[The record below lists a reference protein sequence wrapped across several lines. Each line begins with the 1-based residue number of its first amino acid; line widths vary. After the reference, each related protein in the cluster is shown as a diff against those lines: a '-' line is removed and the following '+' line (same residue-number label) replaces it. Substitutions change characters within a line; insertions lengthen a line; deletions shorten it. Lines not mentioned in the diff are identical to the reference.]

1 MQSLFS
7 DFGPA
12 DKKTWEKQVSQ
23 ELKGKPAGE
32 LAWKL
37 AEGFSLD
44 PYYTADEVSSTTLL
58 APLAPEAGGEPRQ
71 WANMQL
77 LLVKDAGQANAQALE
92 ALNGG
97 ATGLYFDLTPHERV
111 ADMPAFVAQLLKGVL
126 LAHCS
131 LAFRVQEYGSDLM
144 DAYFQLAADQGL
156 QPHELHGF
164 LVQDPLGRLPETGLM
179 DNDNLASWQQAIEAS
194 KNYPDFRCLMLD
206 SRIFHNSGATA
217 SQELGFLLSLTAE
230 ALDRLTDDGLSPQ
243 EAFDNLGYSMALGSR
258 YFVEIAKL
266 RALRLLVAQM
276 AWAYGLEG
284 YRPEHLYVHAQTG
297 RWSKTRLDS
306 NTNLLRNTTEA
317 MSGILGGCDA
327 LSIVPHDSLLKTP
340 DGFSLRMARNIST
353 ILQHEAYLGKVQDP
367 VAGAYYPE
375 QLMQKLM
382 NESWKIFLALE
393 KEGGYARAVER
404 GLIHDWIDAARK
416 ERLEA
421 IGARRQRLVGVNAYC
436 NPTEA
441 LCLPQADPRAK
452 ETRRL
457 LRQQGQADA
466 VEDLRCR
473 TEGFRQREGRLP
485 RALLLQF
492 GNGAMCKARAAF
504 AADFLCI
511 AGIEVKEGLLREEQ
525 LEEQLAEQHPD
536 IVVLC
541 AADEDY
547 NQQAIQLSD
556 QLRQYF
562 GGVLLV
568 AANPELLSPA
578 VKNGALDGFIHL
590 KSNAVALLSEI
601 QEKIFASHEA

>member
-7 DFGPA
+7 DFGSA
-12 DKKTWEKQVSQ
+12 DKRAWEKQVSQ
-23 ELKGKPAGE
+23 ELNGKPAEG
-32 LAWKL
+32 LRWKL
-37 AEGFSLD
+37 PEGFSLD
-44 PYYTADEVSSTTLL
+44 PYYTAGEVKSFTRL
-58 APLAPEAGGEPRQ
+58 APQAPLPEGEPRQ

-77 LLVKDAGQANAQALE
+77 LLVKDVALANAQALE

-111 ADMPAFVAQLLKGVL
+111 GDMVSFVSQLLKGVL
-126 LAHCS
+126 LEHCS
-131 LAFRVQEYGSDLM
+131 LAFRVQEFGSDLM
-144 DAYFQLAADQGL
+144 DAYFQLAAAQGVAPQQL
-156 QPHELHGF
+156 QGF

-194 KNYPDFRCLMLD
+194 TAYPNFRCLMLD

-230 ALDRLTDDGLSPQ
+230 ALDRLTDEGLSPQ
-243 EAFDNLGYSMALGSR
+243 EAFDNLGYSIALGSR

-276 AWAYGLEG
+276 AWAYGLEN

-327 LSIVPHDSLLKTP
+327 LSVVPHDSLLKTP
-340 DGFSLRMARNIST
+340 DAFSLRMARNIST
-353 ILQHEAYLGKVQDP
+353 ILQYEAYLGKVQDP

-375 QLMQKLM
+375 QLIQNLLK
-382 NESWKIFLALE
+382 EGWRVFLELE
-393 KEGGYARAVER
+393 KEGGYARAVES
-404 GLIHDWIDAARK
+404 GLVHDMIDAARK
-416 ERLEA
+416 GRLED
-421 IGARRQRLVGVNAYC
+421 ISARRQRLVGVNAYC
-436 NPTEA
+436 NTAEA
-441 LCLPQADPRAK
+441 LCLPQAEAPAK
-452 ETRRL
+452 ATRRL

-466 VEDLRCR
+466 IENLRCR
-473 TEGFRQREGRLP
+473 TEGFSQREGRLP

-492 GNGAMCKARAAF
+492 GNGAMRKARAAF
-504 AADFLCI
+504 AAEFLCI
-511 AGIEVKEGLLREEQ
+511 AGIEIKEGVLQEER
-525 LEEQLAEQHPD
+525 LEEQISDQQPD
-536 IVVLC
+536 IIVLC

-547 NQQAIQLSD
+547 NQQAISLAD
-556 QLRQYF
+556 QLRQHF

-568 AANPELLSPA
+568 AANPELLSPE
-578 VKNGALDGFIHL
+578 VKKGALDGFIHL
-590 KSNAVALLSEI
+590 KSNAVALLTEI